1 MYKEIENKIGQLQY
15 EIRNLG
21 LDKEE
26 LTGVSIRIEEL
37 KELVKSLLPIV
48 GSSFFT
54 SSDLGKE
61 FEIIA
66 NTSGHGFYVG
76 EIVTLLELN
85 KDKDDYEFKF
95 AGKDDYWWCN
105 FADVKVK

>member
-1 MYKEIENKIGQLQY
+1 MKTKTKDLNYWKNNCKEDYLHTPISVLRYIS
-15 EIRNLG
+15 
-21 LDKEE
+21 E
-26 LTGVSIRIEEL
+26 LEKQCDMR
-37 KELVKSLLPIV
+37 IV

-61 FEIIA
+61 FKIIA
-66 NTSGHGFYVG
+66 NTSGHGFDVG

-85 KDKDDYEFKF
+85 KYKDDDEFKF